1 MLRRIAV
8 FCGSSPGARPAY
20 ADAARALAR
29 CLVHRKIGLVYGGSR
44 LGIMGILADTVL
56 EAGGQVIGVMPDF
69 LVRKEAAHR
78 NLPDLRIVDSMHD
91 RKALMAELSDAFLA
105 MPGGF
110 GTFEEICEAVTWT
123 QLGLQHKA
131 CGLLNV
137 EGYYDRFL
145 AFLDHAVI
153 ERFLRIENRE
163 LVIESADPD
172 DLVQRL
178 SSWTPLPVDKWIDKI

>member
-8 FCGSSPGARPAY
+8 FCGSSPGARHEY

-29 CLVHRKIGLVYGGSR
+29 SLVRRHIGLVYGGSR
-44 LGIMGILADTVL
+44 LGIMGILADTML
-56 EAGGQVIGVMPDF
+56 EAGGDVIGVMPDF

-78 NLPDLRIVDSMHD
+78 SLPDLQIVDSMHE
-91 RKALMAELSDAFLA
+91 RKALMAELSDAFIA

-110 GTFEEICEAVTWT
+110 GTLEEFCEAVTWT
-123 QLGLQHKA
+123 QLGLQHKG

-153 ERFLRIENRE
+153 ERFLRMENRE
-163 LVIESADPD
+163 LVMAAADPD
-172 DLVQRL
+172 QLIDRL
-178 SSWTPLPVDKWIDKI
+178 SAWTPTVVDKWIDKT